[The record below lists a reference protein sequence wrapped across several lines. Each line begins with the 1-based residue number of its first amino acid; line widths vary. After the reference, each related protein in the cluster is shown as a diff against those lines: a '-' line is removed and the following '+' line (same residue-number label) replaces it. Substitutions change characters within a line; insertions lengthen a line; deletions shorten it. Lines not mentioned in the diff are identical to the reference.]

1 MLTVDLKGGLGNQL
15 FMLGFLDYASKITGR
30 SIYINNLRSPQT
42 VHSHEQYYNNIFKNW
57 KSLYKHSYPRVLPE
71 RNDQSYQDWKSMIET
86 TTGDIMLWGYF
97 QRHEYMDSV
106 RDSFI
111 PKLSFDESIL
121 QKYPQITNKIG
132 IHIRGGDYK
141 GNPFH
146 ELGLK
151 NYYQKCMTL
160 CPNSEFVIFT
170 NDVPYANTIIPY
182 CEIIQESEVDTLFL
196 MSKCKGLICAN
207 SSFSWWGAYL
217 NSDRPIFMPS
227 KWYGCGAVIGNYYFK
242 GVNIIDINV

>member
-15 FMLGFLDYASKITGR
+15 FMLGFLDYASKITER
-30 SIYINNLRSPQT
+30 PIFISTLMSPQT
-42 VHSHEQYYNNIFKNW
+42 VHSREQYFNTIFKKW
-57 KSLYKHSYPRVLPE
+57 AGLYNPSRFRILPE
-71 RNDQSYQDWKSMIET
+71 PNDQSYQDWKRGIES

-97 QRHEYMDSV
+97 QRYEYMDAI
-106 RDSFI
+106 RDTFI

-121 QKYPQITNKIG
+121 KKHNVTNKIG

-141 GNPFH
+141 GNSFH

-170 NDVPYANTIIPY
+170 NDIPYATEMVQN
-182 CEIIQESEVDTLFL
+182 CEIIQESEVNTLFL

-217 NSDRPIFMPS
+217 NPNRPIFMPS
-227 KWYGCGAVIGNYYFK
+227 KWYGTGSIGNYYFN
-242 GVNIIDINV
+242 GVTVIDINV